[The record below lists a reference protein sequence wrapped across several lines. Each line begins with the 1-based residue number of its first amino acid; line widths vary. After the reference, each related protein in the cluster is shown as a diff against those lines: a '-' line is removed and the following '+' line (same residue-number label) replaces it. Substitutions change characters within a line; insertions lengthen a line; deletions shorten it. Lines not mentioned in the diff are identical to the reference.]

1 MISFSRLKYYW
12 SEYSFEIV
20 CCLCLLFLF
29 LFTIYNKIS
38 GSKGSWANSYFFLDK
53 KSKSKYG
60 GSNEDDEDKPKRG
73 DSKGELECRRVLEK
87 IFNKPFNK
95 ARPNFLRNHVTGGKN
110 NLELDCFNEEL
121 ELAVEY
127 DGEGHAKYI
136 PYFHKNYEA
145 FLNQKYR
152 DDMKNRICRD
162 EGIYL
167 IRVPHTVKLHEIKD
181 FIERQLVRYYKQY

>member
-1 MISFSRLKYYW
+1 MINFSQIKYYW
-12 SEYSFEIV
+12 SEFSFEIV
-20 CCLCLLFLF
+20 CALCLLFLF
-29 LFTIYNKIS
+29 LFTCYNKIKGQS
-38 GSKGSWANSYFFLDK
+38 GSWSNSYFLT
-53 KSKSKYG
+53 G
-60 GSNEDDEDKPKRG
+60 GKNPVIVEVEGVSKPKRG
-73 DSKGELECRRVLEK
+73 DSKGELECRRVLENL
-87 IFNKPFNK
+87 FDKPFNK

-110 NLELDCFNEEL
+110 NLELDCFNQEL
-121 ELAVEY
+121 RLAVEY

-167 IRVPHTVKLHEIKD
+167 IRVPHTVKLYDIEDYIKKELKD
-181 FIERQLVRYYKQY
+181 YYRR